1 MQLGAR
7 MTEPEGVTQ
16 LHGRSETSR
25 GKAGK
30 GKAVVKKGKSE
41 TSSREEADQT
51 RRDLQSE
58 GASCQSPPWDPQV
71 TAEIQQRAYWLYEA
85 GGHQDGHALE
95 HWLEAERQITGSSD
109 R

>member
-1 MQLGAR
+1 MS
-7 MTEPEGVTQ
+7 EPESVTQ

-25 GKAGK
+25 SKAGK

-41 TSSREEADQT
+41 TPSREEASREEAQQT

-58 GASCQSPPWDPQV
+58 GSSCQSRSWDPQV

-85 GGHQDGHALE
+85 GGHKDGHALE